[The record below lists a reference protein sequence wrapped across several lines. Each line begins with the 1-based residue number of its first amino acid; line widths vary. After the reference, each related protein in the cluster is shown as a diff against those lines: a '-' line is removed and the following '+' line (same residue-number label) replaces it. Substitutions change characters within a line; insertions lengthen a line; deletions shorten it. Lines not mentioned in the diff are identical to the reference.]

1 MCATK
6 CPRWSL
12 KWWQA
17 GQRNGMVANEN
28 RGAGQEGS
36 SLTFF
41 LHTSNPSSLKKSR
54 WGRSTMSELCR
65 GAGLQ
70 VSRLVAGCYIAYFRS
85 SMKRTMASQLHD
97 ALSDLRDDASTSSD
111 AGHPSDFDAAAD
123 MVAVLASGTSLTDGL
138 KLELY
143 GLYKQAMCGP
153 CCSGKPAF
161 WDRKGRAKWSGNA
174 QVLLLCTSHLIQLS
188 NSLASPS

>member
-1 MCATK
+1 MA
-6 CPRWSL
+6 
-12 KWWQA
+12 
-17 GQRNGMVANEN
+17 
-28 RGAGQEGS
+28 
-36 SLTFF
+36 
-41 LHTSNPSSLKKSR
+41 
-54 WGRSTMSELCR
+54 
-65 GAGLQ
+65 
-70 VSRLVAGCYIAYFRS
+70 SRL
-85 SMKRTMASQLHD
+85 QD
-97 ALSDLRDDASTSSD
+97 PPSDLRDDASTSSE

-174 QVLLLCTSHLIQLS
+174 HVLLLCTSLKHNNSRNSFAPHVNIEGLSRLELS
-188 NSLASPS
+188 NMLLWQLRCSSGMAFEWQG